1 MLNGTMRETH
11 VRLGRSSMNWNLKE
25 NRLGDSFINVIDSTM
40 LIFEICIEGLLLSV
54 LPFEYCARL
63 FSNWFGIWH
72 KLERDSLHRGLY
84 MTIYG
89 SFSLVM

>member
-11 VRLGRSSMNWNLKE
+11 VRLGRSSMNWSLKE

-54 LPFEYCARL
+54 LPFEYCARP

-72 KLERDSLHRGLY
+72 KLERDSLHRELY